1 MRRLI
6 LHICLWMV
14 ALAALPTTAWG
25 QNDDR
30 NAFFVYRNDGG
41 FNAFFTD
48 EVDSLVYERFV
59 PDSTTQPDDWTH
71 CAIYMPDSVCR
82 IPLAAIDSIS
92 FTRPSTVYKQN
103 VVRLDPLLPYLK
115 QIDGM
120 NLRFSASLPQ
130 RLQPKVGHVLIYE
143 KFDNILPNGFA
154 GRVSQ
159 VSQEADDLVYACD
172 SASLNDIYDRLL
184 WFGDF
189 TIENDTT
196 PDGRIVTHSKLVGPQ
211 ASGELGGKLS
221 IAIKEELE
229 TSKNS
234 KLTAKADLYAT
245 AKIRLT
251 LRKDLGKEPYVNL
264 NIRMGIGGDLSLTGE
279 IKGEA
284 SRYGKWTT
292 LFQAPVPDV
301 PGVLAKIS
309 TTPFIKVEGTATIET
324 STGMEVGMD
333 IGLTYSDSQWQPYGE
348 PYFEPKPLI
357 VNTQLEGSVFTGI
370 GVKTGL
376 TSYGDILSV
385 STIYDGG
392 LKLKSALNN
401 DLILGDGGIGGSGDN
416 SRYDELS
423 DVTIDASLA
432 LDCRTEACLRFLN
445 QDFTAGHDVFETEL
459 EINSWHLLPKFE
471 IPTIKTERD
480 DKATIAVVPSQKLVL
495 PLTIG
500 LGLYDENNECV
511 DYEYCPEAYR
521 LTDDWP
527 LEKFEHTFAGLKP
540 GHTYTC
546 APLVKFLGMEL
557 KATPAVEVA
566 MPVQIETTTATD
578 VTYEEATVGGK
589 VNGLKQLFDELTT
602 FGFVYSDVVAV
613 PNLDNGSLQARGKMQ
628 PDDVF
633 KATLG
638 NLSEG
643 TTYYYRAYIV
653 INEQAYYGNVLTFTT
668 PTKPA
673 EAVDLGLS
681 VLWAKWNVGATSE
694 NQPGNLLGWG
704 DATGNLTTFDV
715 VDDNYNWT
723 SPLYGGPR
731 PPANIASS
739 SLDIAHVRWGGTWRM
754 PTQTEMVELIDKCT
768 WEWTFVEGT
777 PGMLVTGPS
786 GESIFLPAAGY
797 RFGTSVTDDP
807 SSGEPEVGFYWT
819 ATHNTE
825 QPHNAYRLAIG
836 PGRYNWSSY
845 ARYAGHLIRPVMPH
859 PQIPG
864 IEEYEAD

>member
-143 KFDNILPNGFA
+143 KFDDTLPNGFA

-159 VSQEADDLVYACD
+159 VSQEAGDLVYACD

-184 WFGDF
+184 WFGEF
-189 TIENDTT
+189 TVENDTI
-196 PDGRIVTHSKLVGPQ
+196 PEGRIVTRSKLVNPHLEGEGEISKRLALQ
-211 ASGELGGKLS
+211 FEKKFGEEEKKITVKAESYAEIQVRFLLSMKSGE
-221 IAIKEELE
+221 
-229 TSKNS
+229 
-234 KLTAKADLYAT
+234 
-245 AKIRLT
+245 
-251 LRKDLGKEPYVNL
+251 EPYVNANVKL
-264 NIRMGIGGDLSLTGE
+264 GIGGDLSLKGE
-279 IKGEA
+279 IEGHKIWPFQSIPLYRAPVPQIPAIIIGINLSPVLELKGKAEIEA
-284 SRYGKWTT
+284 SRGLELGVNFGATYQNGQWESYG
-292 LFQAPVPDV
+292 FHYVNN
-301 PGVLAKIS
+301 
-309 TTPFIKVEGTATIET
+309 
-324 STGMEVGMD
+324 
-333 IGLTYSDSQWQPYGE
+333 
-348 PYFEPKPLI
+348 KPLALDAK
-357 VNTQLEGSVFTGI
+357 LEGSIFAGMATMI
-370 GVKTGL
+370 EIYPLTAFMSISNTVKCGL
-376 TSYGDILSV
+376 EFSSN
-385 STIYDGG
+385 
-392 LKLKSALNN
+392 LNL
-401 DLILGDGGIGGSGDN
+401 DWIKDN
-416 SRYDELS
+416 SNNSLYEDLADATLNADFVLKDEM
-423 DVTIDASLA
+423 
-432 LDCRTEACLRFLN
+432 EAKIKA
-445 QDFTAGHDVFETEL
+445 FTYTNRLTKEVIKATFN
-459 EINSWHLLPKFE
+459 INSWHLLPKFGL
-471 IPTIKTERD
+471 PTVKAERGN
-480 DKATIAVVPSQKLVL
+480 KATIAVVPSQKLLL

-500 LGLYDENNECV
+500 MGLYNENNECV

-628 PDDVF
+628 PDDAF

-668 PTKPA
+668 PTKPV

-731 PPANIASS
+731 PPANIANS